1 MPQSSR
7 TTDEW
12 ITLAQQGKEV
22 WNEQVALLQ
31 PNDFIDFRKAEIT
44 NHIDFS
50 GFHFPVTTDF
60 AAATFQSKA
69 TFANAEF
76 HDIADFNNATFNGDA
91 SFVKTTFNGDTT
103 LVVCAFF
110 TNAEFNGG
118 AFFDDAVFSKTAVFR
133 NATFKQAAGFGGT
146 QFQGAVDF
154 RGGKFERIA
163 KFEEAVFYVPPI
175 FNAEDL
181 HGYVYF
187 NHVTKLGKQ
196 FINVK
201 NRGAEIAYREL
212 KLAMKR
218 IEAHAE
224 EDAFFRLEMLARK
237 HREPWPRKGLY
248 WLYEFASDYGQ
259 SIYLPVMW
267 LGVFFLAFLWFYHL
281 SPQFIGLGE
290 GYDGYVNALHLAL
303 KGAFVLPGMFAGGSL
318 EKIQLSGFGIVLAGV
333 HWLLSA
339 VSWFL
344 MLLGFRNRF
353 RLK

>member
-1 MPQSSR
+1 MPDEKKSSE
-7 TTDEW
+7 TSAYWLKLAKEGKDEW
-12 ITLAQQGKEV
+12 NREVAQLA
-22 WNEQVALLQ
+22 
-31 PNDFIDFRKAEIT
+31 DSISRIDFSNAKILDT
-44 NHIDFS
+44 IDFS
-50 GFHFPVTTDF
+50 GFHFPMTTDF
-60 AAATFQSKA
+60 TGATFQSEV

-76 HDIADFNNATFNGDA
+76 HGVAIFHAATFNA
-91 SFVKTTFNGDTT
+91 
-103 LVVCAFF
+103 
-110 TNAEFNGG
+110 G
-118 AFFDDAVFSKTAVFR
+118 AFFDDAIFSKMVIFNDT
-133 NATFKQAAGFGGT
+133 TFKFLANFRVT
-146 QFQGAVDF
+146 QFQDLVDF
-154 RGGKFERIA
+154 HGTKFDRVAE
-163 KFEEAVFYVPPI
+163 FEEAIFYAPPM
-175 FNAEDL
+175 FNADGL
-181 HGYVYF
+181 HGYIHF
-187 NHVTKLGKQ
+187 NRVTKFGKQ

-201 NRGAEIAYREL
+201 SRGAEVAYREL
-212 KLAMKR
+212 KLGMKR
-218 IEAHAE
+218 LEAHAE

-237 HREPWPRKGLY
+237 SQEPWARKWLY

-267 LGVFFLAFLWFYHL
+267 LGVFFLAFLWFYNL